1 MSRGKVYLAAL
12 SCLVLALIASRQN
25 GERSILDENGSSVT
39 GGPALQ
45 NKNSDAMNLLAR
57 VFGGGSKAH
66 SAHEAHKL
74 AISAKQSPAKKS
86 AIKKLTAKGKL
97 GSPKYTEHRGRKV
110 AAAGGGIP
118 PIPTAP
124 HILGALP
131 GQGGPLGGPGG
142 GPPNPVQEGLQA
154 IMGGWTGAGWWQP
167 CSEVCTA
174 GRSRAEMKTAETFK
188 QFQACESN
196 CRKTKAGQLK
206 KVIAHVK
213 EVVAEEGG
221 PTGGPAGGNRAM
233 PPPHMMAQRVS
244 KHLLKW
250 AETQG
255 LPKKLADNP
264 KDAAQVG
271 QSVTGMLIAGWSQ
284 AGWWQPCG
292 QVCRGSKHFKE
303 FMACEQKCQAVK
315 SSLIENTMDPKTF
328 GPPQNAKGAR
338 ATAKVGVATVTAKK
352 PAVAN
357 K

>member
-1 MSRGKVYLAAL
+1 MRLPRGKNAAVAAAV
-12 SCLVLALIASRQN
+12 SVVLVLALVVTRQD
-25 GERSILDENGSSVT
+25 GERSILDENGSNT
-39 GGPALQ
+39 DGGPVLQ
-45 NKNSDAMNLLAR
+45 NKNSDAMDLLAR
-57 VFGGGSKAH
+57 VFGGSKAH

-74 AISAKQSPAKKS
+74 AVTAKQSPAKKA

-97 GSPKYTEHRGRKV
+97 ASPKYSEHRGRKV
-110 AAAGGGIP
+110 AAGGIP
-118 PIPTAP
+118 PMPSAP

-131 GQGGPLGGPGG
+131 GQGGALGGPGGG

-213 EVVAEEGG
+213 EVVAKEGG
-221 PTGGPAGGNRAM
+221 PTGSPGGNRAM

-250 AETQG
+250 AEAQG
-255 LPKKLADNP
+255 LPKKN
-264 KDAAQVG
+264 
-271 QSVTGMLIAGWSQ
+271 
-284 AGWWQPCG
+284 
-292 QVCRGSKHFKE
+292 
-303 FMACEQKCQAVK
+303 
-315 SSLIENTMDPKTF
+315 SLTTPRMP
-328 GPPQNAKGAR
+328 R
-338 ATAKVGVATVTAKK
+338 R
-352 PAVAN
+352 
-357 K
+357 